1 MSWRRRL
8 LGTSALIGVS
18 VLCLRPVLNN
28 GIERRLSEQLQL
40 PVSIDDT
47 HLAMSRNSLQLF
59 WFQIDDEQCPFSI
72 EELSLRLDGNA
83 LLYRDCIVDSF
94 VGYGLKWLLPK
105 PADKVQ
111 FNEIPTLTTQDDS
124 AVKDIHDIFSQTLLA
139 IKEAESLS
147 LDRSREIDLKLKSVQ
162 ARIDELIYQNPAP
175 NPLRTSQASEKLR
188 SDIIAIQSLLASDR
202 VESSKVDSTTNRSFE
217 QLNAVLELAKK
228 NSPKTSTTSDELVKV
243 IKENAIR
250 LVSERVRPYT
260 IAAEASYL
268 RFLKQLPVE
277 NLVETGSPEDLTLI
291 RPGRELVT
299 EKIPLREF
307 ALRRGRVTGHSTV
320 GEMSLPTEIL
330 ISSTRV
336 KRRDANVLH
345 ISWKPSGLSAPETLC
360 KIGPSLGAENAV
372 SHLLNL
378 VQKQNGFEVAVQVNY
393 KPSVRDITV
402 SFPLSDILD
411 DNIGVDPEL
420 IAVLKGIC
428 EKQKIELL
436 ANSQCSLDRPAI
448 DDSIEWLVPDEINAE
463 VQAAI
468 DEAMTVCITARQDA
482 WLHQTQSEYASS
494 KSLLESRKLAIEEER
509 KFRHTTWSDTMR
521 TMESKLRSIDR
532 AARNALP
539 SESSLVR

>member
-18 VLCLRPVLNN
+18 VLCLRPILNN
-28 GIERRLSEQLQL
+28 GIERRLSEQLHL
-40 PVSIDDT
+40 PVSIEDT
-47 HLAMSRNSLQLF
+47 HLAMSQSSLQLF
-59 WFQIDDEQCPFSI
+59 WLQIDDELCPFSI

-83 LLYRDCIVDSF
+83 LLYRDCVVDSF
-94 VGYGLKWLLPK
+94 VGNGLKWFLPK
-105 PADKVQ
+105 PAVKVHL
-111 FNEIPTLTTQDDS
+111 NDIPTITTQNGS
-124 AVKDIHDIFSQTLLA
+124 EIKDIQDICSQTLLS
-139 IKEAESLS
+139 IQEGESLS

-162 ARIDELIYQNPAP
+162 ARIDELMYQNPAP
-175 NPLRTSQASEKLR
+175 NPLRSSQSSEKLR
-188 SDIIAIQSLLASDR
+188 SDIIAIQSLLASDK
-202 VESSKVDSTTNRSFE
+202 VEFSKMDSVTNRSFD
-217 QLNAVLELAKK
+217 QLSTVLELAKK
-228 NSPKTSTTSDELVKV
+228 NSPNTSTTSDELVKV

-277 NLVETGSPEDLTLI
+277 NQVETGSPEDLALV

-330 ISSTRV
+330 ISSIRV
-336 KRRDANVLH
+336 KRRDANVLQ
-345 ISWKPSGLSAPETLC
+345 ISWKSPDPSALETIC
-360 KIGPSLGAENAV
+360 KIGPSLGAENTV

-378 VQKQNGFEVAVQVNY
+378 VQKQDEFEVSVQVNY
-393 KPSVRDITV
+393 KPAARDMTV
-402 SFPLSDILD
+402 SFPLSEILV

-436 ANSQCSLDRPAI
+436 ASSQCSLDRPVI
-448 DDSIEWLVPDEINAE
+448 DESIAWIVPDEINAK
-463 VQAAI
+463 VKAAI
-468 DEAMTVCITARQDA
+468 DEAMTVCITARQEA

-494 KSLLESRKLAIEEER
+494 KSLLESRKMAIEEER
-509 KFRHTTWSDTMR
+509 NFRHTTWSDTMK